1 MIVERT
7 DEEVIIR
14 LPGTMNVSEIQDII
28 DFFRFKEL
36 TNRTIV
42 DDDQVFQVSMEAKK
56 GRWER
61 ARKSLIK

>member
-7 DEEVIIR
+7 NEEVIIR

-36 TNRTIV
+36 TNRTMV
-42 DDDQVFQVSMEAKK
+42 DDDQAIQLSKEAKK
-56 GRWER
+56 GRWGK
-61 ARKSLIK
+61 ARKRLIK